1 MFEFNI
7 SKDDWPA
14 DPGTEGLIADWKVS
28 VGDFVNKE
36 DMLFESVFVKT
47 NIEILSPVSGII
59 KEICIKKNELF
70 KEGTIIAIIDDNTD
84 VSDDLTNDNNVKT
97 QDDKEPNESYQIET
111 GLTVLEK
118 KLLSGIRKTISN
130 RMTASWLNAP
140 QVTEFINVNMDSLVA
155 LRKSKNDKSDNN
167 INIGYE
173 DFIIKAFALSLKG
186 NRDFNGSII
195 NDEILIFGE
204 INIGCAID
212 TQDGLMV
219 PVIKGSNQ
227 KSIYEISEIRQK
239 LTKKAIAGELSNEDI
254 NQGTASI
261 SNLGSTGINS
271 FTPILNPPQICILGI
286 GAISKQ
292 VQVINDDLS
301 IHQMA
306 RLCLTFDHRA
316 LDGFPAANFLKSIK
330 EKLEVPDQL
339 L

>member
-1 MFEFNI
+1 MFEFKI
-7 SKDDWPA
+7 SKNDWPA
-14 DPGTEGLIADWKVS
+14 DPGTEGLIADWKVF

-47 NIEILSPVSGII
+47 NIEILSPVSGTI
-59 KEICIKKNELF
+59 KEICIKNNELF
-70 KEGTIIAIIDDNTD
+70 KEDIIIAIIDDNTD
-84 VSDDLTNDNNVKT
+84 VSDDLTNDNNAKILV
-97 QDDKEPNESYQIET
+97 DKAPNETYQIET

-118 KLLSGIRKTISN
+118 KSISGIRKTISN

-140 QVTEFINVNMDSLVA
+140 QVTEFINVNMDSLVS

-173 DFIIKAFALSLKG
+173 DFIIKALALSLKG

-212 TQDGLMV
+212 TKKGLMV

-261 SNLGSTGINS
+261 SNLGSTGIDS

-286 GAISKQ
+286 GAIAKQ
-292 VQVINDDLS
+292 VQVINDDFS
-301 IHQMA
+301 IHQIA

-316 LDGFPAANFLKSIK
+316 LDGFPAANFLMSIK

>member
-1 MFEFNI
+1 MFEFKI

-47 NIEILSPVSGII
+47 NIEILSPVSGTIN
-59 KEICIKKNELF
+59 EICIKKNDLF
-70 KEGTIIAIIDDNTD
+70 KEDTIIAIIDDNTD
-84 VSDDLTNDNNVKT
+84 VSDDLTNDNIAKILV
-97 QDDKEPNESYQIET
+97 DKAPNETYQIET

-118 KLLSGIRKTISN
+118 KSISGIRKTISN

-140 QVTEFINVNMDSLVA
+140 QVTEFINVNMDSLVS

-173 DFIIKAFALSLKG
+173 DFIIKALALSLKG

-204 INIGCAID
+204 INIGCAVD

-261 SNLGSTGINS
+261 SNLGSTGIDS

>member
-1 MFEFNI
+1 MFEFKI

-47 NIEILSPVSGII
+47 NIEILSPVSGTI
-59 KEICIKKNELF
+59 KEICIKNNELF
-70 KEGTIIAIIDDNTD
+70 KEDIIIAIIDDNTD
-84 VSDDLTNDNNVKT
+84 VSDDLTNDNNAKILV
-97 QDDKEPNESYQIET
+97 DKAPNETYQIET

-118 KLLSGIRKTISN
+118 KSISGIRKTISN

-140 QVTEFINVNMDSLVA
+140 QVTEFINVNMDSLVS

-173 DFIIKAFALSLKG
+173 DFIIKALALSLKG

-219 PVIKGSNQ
+219 PVIKGPNQ

-261 SNLGSTGINS
+261 SNLGSTGIDS

>member
-1 MFEFNI
+1 MFEFRF

-14 DPGTEGLIADWKVS
+14 DPGTEGIIAEWKVS
-28 VGDFVNKE
+28 VGDFVNK
-36 DMLFESVFVKT
+36 DDLLFESVFVKT
-47 NIEILSPVSGII
+47 NIEILSPVSGTI

-70 KEGTIIAIIDDNTD
+70 KQDTIIVIIDDNTD
-84 VSDDLTNDNNVKT
+84 VSDVLTSDNDAEN
-97 QDDKEPNESYQIET
+97 KEPNETYEIET

-118 KLLSGIRKTISN
+118 KSISGIRKTISN

-155 LRKSKNDKSDNN
+155 LRKGKNDKSDNN

-173 DFIIKAFALSLKG
+173 DFIIKALALVLEG

-195 NDEILIFGE
+195 NDEIMIFGE

-227 KSIYEISEIRQK
+227 KSIYEISELRQK
-239 LTKKAIAGELSNEDI
+239 LTKKANAGELLSEDI

-261 SNLGSTGINS
+261 SNLGSTGIDS

-292 VQVINDDLS
+292 VQVINDDFS
-301 IHQMA
+301 IHQIA

-316 LDGFPAANFLKSIK
+316 VDGFPAANFLMSIK

>member
-1 MFEFNI
+1 MFEFRI

-14 DPGTEGLIADWKVS
+14 DPGTEGIIAEWKVS
-28 VGDFVNKE
+28 VRDFVNK
-36 DMLFESVFVKT
+36 DDLLFESVFVKT
-47 NIEILSPVSGII
+47 NIEILSPVSGTI

-70 KEGTIIAIIDDNTD
+70 KQDTIIVIIDDNTD
-84 VSDDLTNDNNVKT
+84 VSDVLTSDNDAEN
-97 QDDKEPNESYQIET
+97 KEPNETYEIET

-118 KLLSGIRKTISN
+118 KSISGIRKTISN

-155 LRKSKNDKSDNN
+155 LRKGKNDKSDNN

-173 DFIIKAFALSLKG
+173 DFIIKALALGLEG

-195 NDEILIFGE
+195 NDEIMIFGE

-227 KSIYEISEIRQK
+227 KSIYEISELRQK
-239 LTKKAIAGELSNEDI
+239 LTKKANAGELLSEDI

-261 SNLGSTGINS
+261 SNLGSTGIDS

-292 VQVINDDLS
+292 VQVINDDFS
-301 IHQMA
+301 IHQIA

-316 LDGFPAANFLKSIK
+316 VDGFPAANFLISIK

>member
-1 MFEFNI
+1 MFEFRF

-14 DPGTEGLIADWKVS
+14 DPGTEGIIAEWKVS
-28 VGDFVNKE
+28 VGDFVNK
-36 DMLFESVFVKT
+36 DDLLFESVFVKT
-47 NIEILSPVSGII
+47 NIEILSPVSGTI

-70 KEGTIIAIIDDNTD
+70 KQDTIIVIIDDNTD
-84 VSDDLTNDNNVKT
+84 VSDVLTSDNDAEN
-97 QDDKEPNESYQIET
+97 KEPNETYEIET

-118 KLLSGIRKTISN
+118 KSISGIRKTISN

-155 LRKSKNDKSDNN
+155 LRKGKNDKSDNN

-173 DFIIKAFALSLKG
+173 DFIIKAFALVLEG

-195 NDEILIFGE
+195 NDEIMIFGE

-227 KSIYEISEIRQK
+227 KSIYEISELRQK
-239 LTKKAIAGELSNEDI
+239 LTKKANAGELLSEDI

-261 SNLGSTGINS
+261 SNLGSTGIDS

-292 VQVINDDLS
+292 VQVINDDFS
-301 IHQMA
+301 IHQIA

-316 LDGFPAANFLKSIK
+316 VDGFPAANFLISIK

>member
-1 MFEFNI
+1 MFEFKI

-47 NIEILSPVSGII
+47 NIEILSPVSGTIN
-59 KEICIKKNELF
+59 EICIKKNDLF
-70 KEGTIIAIIDDNTD
+70 KEDTIIAIIDDNTD
-84 VSDDLTNDNNVKT
+84 VSDYLTSDKNVKIL
-97 QDDKEPNESYQIET
+97 DDKEPNENYQIET

-118 KLLSGIRKTISN
+118 KSISGIRKTISN

-155 LRKSKNDKSDNN
+155 LRKGKNDKSDNN

-173 DFIIKAFALSLKG
+173 DFIIKALSLGLEG

-195 NDEILIFGE
+195 NDEIMIFGE

-227 KSIYEISEIRQK
+227 KSIYEISELRQK
-239 LTKKAIAGELSNEDI
+239 LTKKANAGELLSEDI

-261 SNLGSTGINS
+261 SNLGSTGIDS

-292 VQVINDDLS
+292 VQVINDDFS
-301 IHQMA
+301 IHQIA

-316 LDGFPAANFLKSIK
+316 VDGFPAANFLISIK

>member
-1 MFEFNI
+1 MFEFKI

-47 NIEILSPVSGII
+47 NIEILSPVSGTI

-70 KEGTIIAIIDDNTD
+70 KQDTIIVIIDDNTD
-84 VSDDLTNDNNVKT
+84 VSDVLTSDNDAEN
-97 QDDKEPNESYQIET
+97 KEPNETYEIET

-118 KLLSGIRKTISN
+118 KSISGIRKTISN

-155 LRKSKNDKSDNN
+155 LRKGKNDKSDNN

-173 DFIIKAFALSLKG
+173 DFIIKALALSLEG

-195 NDEILIFGE
+195 NDEIMIFGE

-227 KSIYEISEIRQK
+227 KSIYEISELRQK
-239 LTKKAIAGELSNEDI
+239 LTKKANAGELLSEDI

-261 SNLGSTGINS
+261 SNLGSTGIDS

-292 VQVINDDLS
+292 VQVINDDFS
-301 IHQMA
+301 IHQIA

-316 LDGFPAANFLKSIK
+316 VDGFPAANFLMYIK

>member
-1 MFEFNI
+1 MFEFRF

-14 DPGTEGLIADWKVS
+14 DPGTEGIIAEWKVS
-28 VGDFVNKE
+28 VGDFVNK
-36 DMLFESVFVKT
+36 DDLLFESVFVKT
-47 NIEILSPVSGII
+47 NIEILSPVSGTI

-70 KEGTIIAIIDDNTD
+70 KQDTIIVIIDDNTD
-84 VSDDLTNDNNVKT
+84 VSDVLTSDNDAEN
-97 QDDKEPNESYQIET
+97 KEPNETYEIET

-118 KLLSGIRKTISN
+118 KSISGIRKTISN

-155 LRKSKNDKSDNN
+155 LRKGKNDKSDNN

-173 DFIIKAFALSLKG
+173 DFIIKAFDLVLEG

-195 NDEILIFGE
+195 NDEIMIFGE

-227 KSIYEISEIRQK
+227 KSIYEISELRQK
-239 LTKKAIAGELSNEDI
+239 LTKKANAGELLSEDI

-261 SNLGSTGINS
+261 SNLGSTGIDS

-292 VQVINDDLS
+292 VQVINDDFS
-301 IHQMA
+301 IHQIA

-316 LDGFPAANFLKSIK
+316 VDGFPAANFLISIK

>member
-1 MFEFNI
+1 MFEFKI

-47 NIEILSPVSGII
+47 NIEILSPVSGTI
-59 KEICIKKNELF
+59 KEICIKKNDLF
-70 KEGTIIAIIDDNTD
+70 KEDTIIAIIDDNTD
-84 VSDDLTNDNNVKT
+84 VSDDLTNDNNAKILV
-97 QDDKEPNESYQIET
+97 DKAPNETYQIET

-118 KLLSGIRKTISN
+118 KSISGIRKTISN

-155 LRKSKNDKSDNN
+155 LRKSKNDKSDKN

-173 DFIIKAFALSLKG
+173 DFIIKALALSLKG

-219 PVIKGSNQ
+219 PVIKGPNQ

-261 SNLGSTGINS
+261 SNLGSTGIDS

>member
-1 MFEFNI
+1 MFEFKI

-47 NIEILSPVSGII
+47 NIEILSPVSGTI
-59 KEICIKKNELF
+59 KEICIKKNDLF
-70 KEGTIIAIIDDNTD
+70 KEDTIIAIIDDNTD

-97 QDDKEPNESYQIET
+97 LDDKEPNETYQIET

-118 KLLSGIRKTISN
+118 KSISGIRKTISN

-173 DFIIKAFALSLKG
+173 DFIIKALALSLKG

-212 TQDGLMV
+212 TKDGLMV

-261 SNLGSTGINS
+261 SNLGSTGIDS

-292 VQVINDDLS
+292 VQVINDDFS
-301 IHQMA
+301 IHQIA

>member
-47 NIEILSPVSGII
+47 NIEILSPVSGTI
-59 KEICIKKNELF
+59 KKICIKKNDLF
-70 KEGTIIAIIDDNTD
+70 KEDTIIAIIDDNTD
-84 VSDDLTNDNNVKT
+84 VSDDLTNDNNAKILV
-97 QDDKEPNESYQIET
+97 DKAPNETYQIET

-118 KLLSGIRKTISN
+118 KSISGIRKTISN

-140 QVTEFINVNMDSLVA
+140 QVTEFINVNLDSLVA

-173 DFIIKAFALSLKG
+173 DFIIKALALSLKG

-212 TQDGLMV
+212 TKDGLMV

-261 SNLGSTGINS
+261 SNLGSTGIDS

-292 VQVINDDLS
+292 VQVINDDFS
-301 IHQMA
+301 IHQIA

-316 LDGFPAANFLKSIK
+316 LDGFPAANFLMSIK